1 MQTTSDHAPGS
12 LLSSLLIALHWI
24 DDSLQAR
31 LEAAGWP
38 RVNFSKSMVMAN
50 LLNGVS
56 RPADLARNLGVS
68 RQAIF
73 RTLAEMTQDGLVV
86 VQDDP
91 HDRRAKIVSFN
102 SGASELMRDALR
114 ALAAIQDDLALRL
127 GRAELDHLIAT
138 LARDWGPLSTGAE

>member
-1 MQTTSDHAPGS
+1 M
-12 LLSSLLIALHWI
+12 LSSLLIALHWI

-31 LEAAGWP
+31 LEAAGRP

-73 RTLAEMTQDGLVV
+73 RTLAEMTQDGLIV

-91 HDRRAKIVSFN
+91 ADRRAKIVSFN
-102 SGASELMRDALR
+102 SDATDLMRDALR
-114 ALAAIQDDLALRL
+114 ALAAIQEDLAARL
-127 GRAELDHLIAT
+127 GRDELDRLIAT

>member
-1 MQTTSDHAPGS
+1 MQTIPDHPPGS

-31 LEAAGWP
+31 LEATGWP

-50 LLNGVS
+50 LLNGIS

-73 RTLAEMTQDGLVV
+73 RTLAEMTRDGLVV

-91 HDRRAKIVSFN
+91 NDRRAKVVSFD

-114 ALAAIQDDLALRL
+114 ALAAIQDDLASRL
-127 GRAELDHLIAT
+127 GHDDLDRLITT